1 MELAN
6 LTKQLNEFKPAS
18 EAVVGEANKQVS
30 EEVNARLNLQ
40 SERIDN
46 VNESVQKAQKTA
58 SDNAE
63 MLQNLLIGLE
73 NMGENIKHLGE
84 ELETWRNSG
93 HQDAA

>member
-6 LTKQLNEFKPAS
+6 LTKQLNEFKLAS

-30 EEVNARLNLQ
+30 EEVNAGPNLQ
-40 SERIDN
+40 SEKIEN

-63 MLQNLLIGLE
+63 ML
-73 NMGENIKHLGE
+73 
-84 ELETWRNSG
+84 
-93 HQDAA
+93 